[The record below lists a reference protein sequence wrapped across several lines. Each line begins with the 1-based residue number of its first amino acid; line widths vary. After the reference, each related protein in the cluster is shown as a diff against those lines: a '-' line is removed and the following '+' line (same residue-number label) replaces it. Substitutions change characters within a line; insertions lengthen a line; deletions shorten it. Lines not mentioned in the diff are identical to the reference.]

1 MVVVGQARRSASHLC
16 TVLTPPATSASTS
29 GPGARVV
36 LVRNGNHSQVVST
49 ADATCSPALSATPAG
64 LSRCSPRHQATP
76 AADPQG
82 SPACRPGPAAVSACS
97 IRKQPRPALA
107 PGPQL
112 CRSLRSRAQQGPGG
126 HHQGQAGRAT
136 PAATSCPGR
145 APQGQRLPSSA
156 TAWPQRAAGCK
167 QGGHGGNPDR
177 TRFSPATRSREAKRG
192 EMRRHEG

>member
-1 MVVVGQARRSASHLC
+1 VVVVGQARRSASHLC

-112 CRSLRSRAQQGPGG
+112 CRSLRSRAS
-126 HHQGQAGRAT
+126 RA
-136 PAATSCPGR
+136 PAATTRGGPAGPRQRPPAAPAGPRRGSACPPLPRPGLSG
-145 APQGQRLPSSA
+145 PQGASRG
-156 TAWPQRAAGCK
+156 AWGEPGPHALQPRY
-167 QGGHGGNPDR
+167 QI
-177 TRFSPATRSREAKRG
+177 TRGKTG
-192 EMRRHEG
+192 